1 MNNKNH
7 ICFDLD
13 GVLIDSIDLMKYC
26 WENAVKEF
34 NVKHKFEEFSLLIG
48 LPLTSIIS
56 ILEIPNG
63 DKFIEH
69 YKKLSYQNLD
79 KIKINK
85 DTVDNLKKLSSNYKI
100 SIYTSK
106 TKERVEKIIDLF
118 FKSIHFDSILTSDDV
133 LHSKPDPE
141 GLLKICRFVNSTTQE
156 SIYVGDTN
164 FDFKASKKAEI
175 DFVYASWGYGEV
187 ENFKYKINHIKEL
200 TKII

>member
-26 WENAVKEF
+26 WENTVKEF
-34 NVKHKFEEFSLLIG
+34 NINHKFEDFSALIG

-56 ILEIPNG
+56 ILGLPNG
-63 DKFIEH
+63 AKFIEH

-79 KIKINK
+79 KIKVAK
-85 DTVDNLKKLSSNYKI
+85 DTIDNLKKLSRNYKI

-106 TKERVEKIIDLF
+106 TQERVEKIIDLF
-118 FKSIHFDSILTSDDV
+118 FKSIYFDSILTSDDV

-141 GLLKICRFVNSTTQE
+141 GLFKICKLVNSTNKQ

-164 FDFKASKKAEI
+164 FDFQTSKNAQM
-175 DFVYASWGYGEV
+175 DFIYASWGYGEV
-187 ENFKYKINHIKEL
+187 ENFKYKINHLKEL